1 MQFRCVIACHKPRD
15 ISFLSV
21 DIFISLL
28 AIIASMWTCDKW
40 LQFPASTR
48 SSHQYP
54 GSALVMMPQL
64 THTRRYFCTLHQIFL
79 CSWTSFLSL
88 NLWSTDRDHYQCQ
101 IEMRSDLNRVQQC
114 SCVLVSHSC
123 HNSTVFTDNVYSCA
137 VFSFVKTMEVEG
149 EHWRYCDIVTR

>member
-64 THTRRYFCTLHQIFL
+64 THTRRYFYAVEQVSCLWIYDLQIGITINVKLKWEVTLTEFSSAAV
-79 CSWTSFLSL
+79 C
-88 NLWSTDRDHYQCQ
+88 
-101 IEMRSDLNRVQQC
+101 M
-114 SCVLVSHSC
+114 LVSHSC